1 MDTIRD
7 IGNGRS
13 CRVRIPTIITRCIYI
28 DSKMLDKVVRSRWSC
43 KMRKTSGHIGNMQE
57 ENRIGDEESR
67 MSDGG
72 RDRRRTRG
80 KTRRRKRKTV

>member
-1 MDTIRD
+1 
-7 IGNGRS
+7 
-13 CRVRIPTIITRCIYI
+13 
-28 DSKMLDKVVRSRWSC
+28 
-43 KMRKTSGHIGNMQE
+43 MRKTSGHIGNMQE